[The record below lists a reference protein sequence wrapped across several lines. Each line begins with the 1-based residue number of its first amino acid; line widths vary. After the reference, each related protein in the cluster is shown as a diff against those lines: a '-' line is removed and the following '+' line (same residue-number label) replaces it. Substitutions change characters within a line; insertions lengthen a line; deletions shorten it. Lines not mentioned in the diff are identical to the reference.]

1 MKTDNIAKRVRK
13 KLQALNADNET
24 GQFQWKNDIGIMSNL
39 KNVKKKFRWKCIGK
53 EELLPC
59 RGNNPPQQKRT
70 DGVRGR

>member
-13 KLQALNADNET
+13 KLQALNADYET
-24 GQFQWKNDIGIMSNL
+24 GQFQWKNGIGIMLNL
-39 KNVKKKFRWKCIGK
+39 KNVKKKYRWKCIVK